1 MEYGN
6 CKYFEPVGDGSCGLC
21 HRFPP
26 GSDGKDTKTIDELPF
41 IRKGC
46 WCGEHKNKGKKK

>member
-1 MEYGN
+1 MKYEI
-6 CKYFEPVGDGSCGLC
+6 CQYFEPVGDGSCGHC

-26 GSDGKDTKTIDELPF
+26 KNDDKGLNTIDEFPF

-46 WCGEHKNKGKKK
+46 WCGEHEKKGK